1 MENKSLSNCR
11 FHLEP
16 RIAGESMAEP
26 LYAENGL
33 CRGTGREARTQSIA
47 TRFTP
52 AEEQILLR
60 RAEASG
66 QNLRE
71 WAREVLLREASAEN
85 ADSEIGI
92 LLTEVVG
99 LQLFLAHVLG
109 PLACG
114 QTITT
119 TEYEELLRQVRANK
133 RRAARDAIAEQ
144 GQSREE

>member
-1 MENKSLSNCR
+1 
-11 FHLEP
+11 
-16 RIAGESMAEP
+16 MAET
-26 LYAENGL
+26 LDAEIGL
-33 CRGTGREARTQSIA
+33 TRSTGREARSQSIA

-52 AEEQILLR
+52 AEEQVLLK

-71 WAREVLLREASAEN
+71 WAREVLLREANAET
-85 ADSEIGI
+85 ADSGIGM

-114 QTITT
+114 ETITAAQ
-119 TEYEELLRQVRANK
+119 YEELLGRVRANK
-133 RRAARDAIAEQ
+133 RRAAREAIAEHAKS
-144 GQSREE
+144 GEV